1 MREMLFRAKGKVDGK
16 WVYGW
21 YCRYPFGKWPLK
33 GAIIPSEEAES
44 GHHRFVEVDGSTV
57 GQYTGLKDRNGK
69 EIFEGDILLP
79 PGEDAAN
86 LRLVVAF
93 ERGCWTLKV
102 PDWGWLFDT
111 PLYEFGG
118 EAYLKLGNI
127 HDNPE
132 LLKEEA

>member
-1 MREMLFRAKGKVDGK
+1 MREIMFRGKRTDNGEWAYGFPFSYQARLVVEGIETWDGERHK
-16 WVYGW
+16 ID
-21 YCRYPFGKWPLK
+21 P
-33 GAIIPSEEAES
+33 
-44 GHHRFVEVDGSTV
+44 STV

-69 EIFEGDILLP
+69 KIFEGDILLP

-93 ERGCWTLKV
+93 ERGCWTLRV
-102 PDWGWLFDT
+102 PGWGWLFDT

-118 EAYLKLGNI
+118 EVYLKLGNI

-132 LLKEEA
+132 MLEVSSQ